1 MLQKIVI
8 KNFKCYETFSL
19 DFNADIN
26 IIVGDNEAGKS
37 TLLEAINLALTGRVA
52 GRPVQSEISPHLF
65 NQSSAKKYIEE
76 INEGANPLQP
86 EIIIDVFIK
95 KDSETAHLA
104 GTNNLDKV
112 DTPGIR
118 LRIAYNDEYADEY
131 NAFIA
136 TKTATTIPVEYY
148 KVEWLSF
155 SGNPITQRG
164 IPIAASMINA
174 ANIRLQNGAD
184 YYLQKIIKG
193 HLTDQQRTELSRA
206 YRDLKQTFT
215 SNASISAINDIL
227 DKAKG
232 EVSDKTFTLGIDV
245 SQQSGWE
252 SGLVPHLDD
261 LPFTLIGSGEQ
272 STMKILLAINRRIEE
287 SHAILIE
294 EPENHLS
301 FATLNKLISKIEDK
315 CRERQVIITTHNSYV
330 INKLGIGKL
339 ILLHEQQAA
348 KMTDL
353 PDTTQ
358 DYFMKLSGYDTLRL
372 VLARETI
379 IVEGP
384 SDELVV
390 QRAYMD
396 THDGRLPIHDGIDVL
411 NARGLSSKRFLEI
424 AAQLGKPVHVVT
436 DNDGKPDAVDK
447 KFEDFTTYDNI
458 SIHRS
463 DDAALP
469 SLEDHIFALN
479 GREKMNR
486 ILGKSFS
493 DDASALAHM
502 KKDGNKTT
510 GAVAIFG
517 ATEVVTMPEYILDA
531 IK

>member
-1 MLQKIVI
+1 MLQRIVI
-8 KNFKCYETFSL
+8 KNFKSYETFGL
-19 DFNADIN
+19 DFNEDIN

-37 TLLEAINLALTGRVA
+37 TLLEAINLVLTGRVA
-52 GRPVQSEISPHLF
+52 GRPIQSEISPHLF
-65 NQSSAKKYIEE
+65 NQSAAQQYLKAVNAGS
-76 INEGANPLQP
+76 NPMQP
-86 EIIIDVFIK
+86 EIIVDLFLK
-95 KDSETAHLA
+95 KDPETAHLT
-104 GTNNLDKV
+104 GTNNLEKIDK
-112 DTPGIR
+112 PGIR
-118 LRIAYNDEYADEY
+118 LRIAYNDEYAEEY
-131 NAFIA
+131 SAFIA
-136 TKTATTIPVEYY
+136 AKTASTIPVEYY
-148 KVEWLSF
+148 KVEWLAF

-164 IPIAASMINA
+164 IPVAASMINA

-206 YRDLKQTFT
+206 YRDLKQTFAA
-215 SNASISAINDIL
+215 NDSISAINDIL
-227 DKAKG
+227 DQAKG
-232 EVSDKTFTLGIDV
+232 DVSDKTFKLGIDV

-261 LPFTLIGSGEQ
+261 LPFTMIGSGEQ
-272 STMKILLAINRRIEE
+272 NTMKILLAINRRLEE

-301 FATLNKLISKIEDK
+301 YATLNKLISKIEDK
-315 CRERQVIITTHNSYV
+315 CKERQVIITTHSSYV
-330 INKLGIGKL
+330 INKLGLGKL

-353 PDTTQ
+353 DPTTQ

-396 THDGRLPIHDGIDVL
+396 THGGRLPIHDGIDVL

-424 AAQLGKPVHVVT
+424 AAHLKKPVHVVT
-436 DNDGKPDAVDK
+436 DNDGKPEAVDE
-447 KFEDFTTYDNI
+447 KFKDFAPYDNI
-458 SIHRS
+458 TIHRS
-463 DDAALP
+463 DDATLP
-469 SLEDHIFALN
+469 SLEDHILAVN

-486 ILGKSFS
+486 ILGKSFT
-493 DDASALAHM
+493 DDAKILAHM
-502 KKDGNKTT
+502 KNDNNKTT
-510 GAVAIFG
+510 GALAIFG
-517 ATEVVTMPEYILDA
+517 TQETVTMPEYIFNA